1 MTPSKRRTQRGMSMM
16 EVLVA
21 MMIFTVVFLV
31 ALGLYQVANRAY
43 LRTDAATIQQQN
55 VRFAMDRMAESI
67 RDAGANYNTLGAN
80 NVADEQVEGAW
91 EAAVFVRGDFD
102 NSRETALESTTFP
115 IVTTGNDEIVGYVL
129 RKAGG
134 DANNTS
140 TLTMKMDLTPST
152 GRNAT
157 LTGTT
162 LAGEETATV
171 HVAAVALA
179 DETNPPY
186 QLTRVTFNAAGEPQY
201 EVVAEDVFR
210 LSFSYLKSDG
220 TAAVATFGGAD
231 ADRAD
236 RASVRQVDV
245 NLVGMSSRPDP
256 GYTDPAVYSPV
267 ESATTKNRR
276 KLSLTQ
282 HIVPPNLGL
291 KGHRHSSLPSITIQ
305 PPASIMVCTGHC
317 QYFGVSWPASVS
329 AGVTTYKVH
338 VTAAAGANPV
348 TDPAVD
354 EIHTVNGLAYDYHQ
368 PTSAARA
375 FSFSVAATTA
385 SGDSVYTSAVSAT
398 STENAASVPSAPT
411 GVIAAQ
417 NSPGENATLVNWTA
431 VTSNTGP
438 ITASTC
444 VSSAGG
450 SSAPTAPWNITPIDL
465 SYYKIYRV
473 RSDGVTTGSF
483 TAGPTNRVDNQVQG
497 TLINV
502 TPSGAYSAG
511 GDSRGAFTDHTAAPC
526 SAYFYRVQAFDY
538 CDTASASSAA
548 MGTAFSYDIQPTT
561 IVPDVPGGTA
571 GASTAVTGSTT
582 SSGGN
587 YNVTI
592 NWPAVTQTSAG
603 VPAATAHYMVDR
615 YRKVDP
621 ASTYSLD
628 AQLDAFE
635 RTTFSDVVATTV
647 SGSPATYQYYV
658 RALYDCASPR
668 SSTQAGPYTAT
679 CTPSGTMTISSP
691 ASGADF
697 ARPDV
702 TALTPI
708 LATTGTGWTSAN
720 VTITGPSGATVYTR
734 TISGAPS
741 SNTYTFPTWDM
752 SNTGTYPN
760 GVYTISATAS
770 AGSCTTQAQV
780 QRFTLSTVVCGLQVA
795 TSPAPA
801 FQGSGAN
808 FASSFTFKI
817 TNTCTVS
824 SITFNSLK
832 FTWTG
837 VDSREFISSITYGA
851 TVLHSG
857 LTLATGGNGV
867 VISLSA
873 AQSLA
878 PGATSPTVTLDFDDG
893 TSKPNFTSDATQNGT
908 PGHFTSIIAH
918 ETNFSPSDDELIP
931 GSPIP

>member
-1 MTPSKRRTQRGMSMM
+1 MSMM

-134 DANNTS
+134 DANNAT
-140 TLTMKMDLTPST
+140 TITMKVDLTPAT

-291 KGHRHSSLPSITIQ
+291 KGHRHSSLPAITIQ

-317 QYFGVSWPASVS
+317 QYFGVSWPASAT

-338 VTAAAGANPV
+338 ITAPAGANPA
-348 TDPAVD
+348 TEPAVD
-354 EIHTVNGLAYDYHQ
+354 ETTSVTGLAFDYHQ
-368 PTSAARA
+368 PTATARA
-375 FSFSVAATTA
+375 YSFSVASTTA
-385 SGDSVYTSAVSAT
+385 TADSVYTSVVTAT
-398 STENAASVPSAPT
+398 YTENAASVPSAPT
-411 GVIAAQ
+411 DVIAAQ
-417 NSPGENATLVNWTA
+417 HATGENATLVNWNA
-431 VTSNTGP
+431 VTTNTGP

-444 VSSAGG
+444 TSSAGG
-450 SSAPTAPWNITPIDL
+450 SSVPAAPWNITPIDL

-473 RSDGVTTGSF
+473 RSDGVLTGSF
-483 TAGPTNRVDNQVQG
+483 TAGVSNRVDTQVIG
-497 TLINV
+497 TLTNT

-511 GDSRGAFTDHTAAPC
+511 GDSRGAFVDHTAAPC

-538 CDTASASSAA
+538 CDTASVSSPA
-548 MGTAFSYDIQPTT
+548 MATAFSYDIQPTT
-561 IVPDVPGGTA
+561 IVPDVPGGTS

-708 LATTGTGWTSAN
+708 LATTGTGWTSAS
-720 VTITGPSGATVYTR
+720 VTITNASGATVYSR

-741 SNTYTFPTWDM
+741 SNAYTFPTWDV

-780 QRFTLSTVVCGLQVA
+780 RTFTLSTVICGLQVA

-801 FQGSGAN
+801 YQGTGAN
-808 FASSFTFKI
+808 TASSFEFKI

-824 SITFNSLK
+824 SITFDSLK

-837 VDSREFISSITYGA
+837 VNAAQFITSIVYGA
-851 TVLHSG
+851 ATVASG
-857 LTLATGGNGV
+857 KTLVTGGNGV

-873 AQSLA
+873 SQTIG
-878 PGATSPTVTLDFDDG
+878 PGASSPTVTLNFDGRNKGNFTDDG
-893 TSKPNFTSDATQNGT
+893 SKDGT
-908 PGHFTSIIAH
+908 VGHFTSIIAH
-918 ETNFSPSDDELIP
+918 ETNFTPSNDELIP